1 MCTCLLMIR
10 PSLKSFLMFFPVSS
24 IRSIVTLTRVGEGNF
39 VGLVGVD
46 PNSLFTALEHGGCEP
61 LL

>member
-1 MCTCLLMIR
+1 
-10 PSLKSFLMFFPVSS
+10 MFFPVSS
-24 IRSIVTLTRVGEGNF
+24 IRRIVTLTGVGEGNF

-61 LL
+61 LLKSEECHISLIY